1 VFVGNVYAQKATNYI
16 TNASYIVNGPDST
29 IGTTKI
35 NTAAQVSKPIN
46 VDGYYSLRSFLTFA
60 VPMKFIKSN
69 LNMNGGF
76 NYSHIPGLVNQETIE
91 SDNYT
96 YSLGTVISSNVSQY
110 VDFTVSYSAN
120 FNTSAAESVI
130 GNKIQ
135 KNTQNY
141 FSHNGS
147 VQLNLLTKKGWFF
160 QNDLN
165 NQLQSQNNIS
175 EQYWLWNMSVGKK
188 FLKSQNAELKLTAFD
203 VLKQNVSFS
212 RSFSE
217 IGNSIYTQRN
227 QVLTQYF
234 LLTFTYNL
242 RNFGK
247 AATRTPNQGNF
258 NRDGFN
264 RGNFPGGNP
273 GNFNPGNFNQ
283 GPPRF

>member
-1 VFVGNVYAQKATNYI
+1 TDDQL
-16 TNASYIVNGPDST
+16 
-29 IGTTKI
+29 
-35 NTAAQVSKPIN
+35 SKPVN
-46 VDGYYSLRSFLTFA
+46 LDGYYSLRSFLTFA

-76 NYSHIPGLVNQETIE
+76 NYSHIPGIFNDQNIE
-91 SDNYT
+91 SNNYT
-96 YSLGTVISSNVSQY
+96 YSLGTVIGSNVSQY

-120 FNTSAAESVI
+120 YNTVLAERGVGS
-130 GNKIQ
+130 KIQ
-135 KNTQNY
+135 KSTQKF
-141 FSHNGS
+141 FSHTGS
-147 VQLNLLTKKGWFF
+147 VQLNLLSKTGWFF

-165 NQLQSQNNIS
+165 NQLQWQNTT
-175 EQYWLWNMSVGKK
+175 EQYWLWNLSVGKK
-188 FLKSQNAELKLTAFD
+188 FLKDRKGELKLTAFD

-212 RSFSE
+212 RSLSDD
-217 IGNSIYTQRN
+217 GNSIYTQRS

-258 NRDGFN
+258 NRDGMN
-264 RGNFPGGNP
+264 RGNFNPGGTP

-283 GPPRF
+283 GPQRF

>member
-1 VFVGNVYAQKATNYI
+1 
-16 TNASYIVNGPDST
+16 
-29 IGTTKI
+29 
-35 NTAAQVSKPIN
+35 
-46 VDGYYSLRSFLTFA
+46 
-60 VPMKFIKSN
+60 MKFIKSK

-76 NYSHIPGLVNQETIE
+76 NYSHIPGVTNGVSIE
-91 SDNYT
+91 SNNYT

-120 FNTSAAESVI
+120 FNTSAAESFV
-130 GNKIQ
+130 GSKLE
-135 KNTQNY
+135 KSTQNF
-141 FSHNGS
+141 FSHSGS

-165 NQLQSQNNIS
+165 NQLQWQNTT

-188 FLKSQNAELKLTAFD
+188 FLKSQKAELKLTAFD

-212 RSFSE
+212 RTFSE

-247 AATRTPNQGNF
+247 AAERTPNQGNF

-264 RGNFPGGNP
+264 RGNFNP
-273 GNFNPGNFNQ
+273 GNFNRGN
-283 GPPRF
+283 PRF